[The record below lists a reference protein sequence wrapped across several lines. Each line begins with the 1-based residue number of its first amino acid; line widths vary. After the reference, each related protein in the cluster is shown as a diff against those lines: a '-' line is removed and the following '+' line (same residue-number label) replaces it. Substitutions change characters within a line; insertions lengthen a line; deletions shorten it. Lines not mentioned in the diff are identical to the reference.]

1 MPSGTFVI
9 ANEMLPFS
17 VAQAV
22 GSVLVKPLAVS
33 VPPVVPLKE
42 AVTEAAPAELKLIW
56 AGFEAGAVPFMEMYT
71 EVSKVPVL
79 SGTKDKLLV

>member
-9 ANEMLPFS
+9 ANEMVPFS

-22 GSVLVKPLAVS
+22 GSVLVKLLAVS
-33 VPPVVPLKE
+33 VPPVVPLRE
-42 AVTEAAPAELKLIW
+42 AFIEAAPVELKLIW

>member
-9 ANEMLPFS
+9 ANEMVPFS

-33 VPPVVPLKE
+33 VPPVVPLRE
-42 AVTEAAPAELKLIW
+42 AVTEAAPVELKLI
-56 AGFEAGAVPFMEMYT
+56 
-71 EVSKVPVL
+71 
-79 SGTKDKLLV
+79 